1 MQGPSRGKRAVDEGP
16 YIAGMFSGDDAP
28 TDFTIGDGNTY
39 GDYTNKELSPDSE
52 YKAFVRVVV
61 AVRVLDKP

>member
-1 MQGPSRGKRAVDEGP
+1 
-16 YIAGMFSGDDAP
+16 MFSGDDAP